1 MYFEQIPAQ
10 FVLFFSLYG
19 GTALYGLVATIYLY
33 LRKGNA
39 FASDV
44 TPPIALRRW
53 TAAFFA
59 VVFLGHVWWL
69 LFYIFS
75 CEIYSVISIVI
86 AVLDSVALLTTI
98 PGTMFAMLQDR
109 KRSVWPIALA
119 TIPYATL
126 GMLNFVYPDGNF
138 IDIAIT
144 YIVVVYVVFTL
155 YMIFAARQYGRWL
168 RDNYVDLE
176 HKEVWLSHMLVII
189 VLLLIIIDGFGS
201 TNIIIGIF
209 VQAAEFVLI
218 SFLLWRVE
226 TLPQLENTSIEH
238 ACDTSEQEPT
248 EETDSS
254 TQEKQP
260 MAIPS
265 NIEDLLAKR
274 CVKTKLFLQHDLT
287 LLQLARIVGTNRYY
301 LSQYFSRQGVTYNAY
316 INDLRINHFM
326 KLYREAIATQQP
338 IAAQQLA
345 SKSGY
350 RSYSTF
356 SLAFKQRMG
365 QSLTAWMRQTTE

>member
-10 FVLFFSLYG
+10 YTLFFLFYG
-19 GTALYGLVATIYLY
+19 GTTLSALIASIYLC

-39 FASDV
+39 FAPDI
-44 TPPIALRRW
+44 TPPLMLRRW
-53 TAAFFA
+53 AAAFYA
-59 VVFLGHVWWL
+59 MVFLGHIWWL

-75 CEIYSVISIVI
+75 CEIYSVSCIVI
-86 AVLDSVALLTTI
+86 AVLDSVALLTTV
-98 PGTMFAMLQDR
+98 PGTLFAMLQDR
-109 KRSVWPIALA
+109 KRPVWPIVLA
-119 TIPYATL
+119 TIPYAIL
-126 GMLNFVYPDGNF
+126 GALHFVYPDSNF
-138 IDIAIT
+138 IDIAIA
-144 YIVVVYVVFTL
+144 YIALVYVLFTL
-155 YMIFAARQYGRWL
+155 YMVYSVRQYGRWL
-168 RDNYVDLE
+168 RDNYADLE

-189 VLLLIIIDGFGS
+189 VMTLILIDGFESG
-201 TNIIIGIF
+201 NIIISTF
-209 VQAAEFVLI
+209 VQFIEFTFI
-218 SFLLWRVE
+218 GFLLWRIE
-226 TLPQLENTSIEH
+226 TLQKLETPPMEQV
-238 ACDTSEQEPT
+238 CCTSEPETT

-265 NIEDLLAKR
+265 NIEQLLTER

-287 LLQLARIVGTNRYY
+287 LLQLAQTVGTNRYY

-326 KLYREAIATQQP
+326 KLYREAIATRQP
-338 IAAQQLA
+338 ITAQQLA

-365 QSLTAWMRQTTE
+365 QSVTAWMRQTTE

>member
-75 CEIYSVISIVI
+75 GKIYSVSSIVV

-201 TNIIIGIF
+201 ANIIIGIF
-209 VQAAEFVLI
+209 VQAAEFILI

-238 ACDTSEQEPT
+238 ACDPSEQEPT

-287 LLQLARIVGTNRYY
+287 LLQLARIVGTIRYY

-338 IAAQQLA
+338 ITAQQLA

-365 QSLTAWMRQTTE
+365 QSVTAWMRQTTE